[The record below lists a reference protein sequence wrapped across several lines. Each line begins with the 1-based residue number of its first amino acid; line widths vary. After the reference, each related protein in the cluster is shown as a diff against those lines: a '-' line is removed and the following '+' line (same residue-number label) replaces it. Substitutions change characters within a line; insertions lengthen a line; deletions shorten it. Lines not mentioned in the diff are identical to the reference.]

1 MSTLFFIISHRSRAS
16 FWCNFTLSKHINM
29 KKKTSFSTKG
39 SSADLGP
46 LSISRMLPNRY
57 ADKVGPFVFLDYVA
71 PAIKETITKNGMGA
85 HPHRGIATLTYILQG
100 EVEHFDSAGNT
111 GEIHSGGV
119 QWMKAGNGII
129 HDENF
134 NYDSQTDSKYIQG
147 FQFWINLPA
156 KNKAEKPAHIAI
168 QANEV
173 PKKVLSDEEGWIKVI
188 IGNYQGLSSIIPTY
202 SEQFLYHIHL
212 EAGKQFSLKME
223 DKIEVAAFLPTQN
236 AVLNDTEFQ
245 KGEFVEFDREAGEI
259 ELKNT
264 SDIAI
269 DMLLFGGEEYTE
281 PIVAEGPF
289 VMNTQG
295 EIADAYRDFYA
306 GKYGKIK

>member
-1 MSTLFFIISHRSRAS
+1 
-16 FWCNFTLSKHINM
+16 M
-29 KKKTSFSTKG
+29 KKQTSFSTKG

-71 PAIKETITKNGMGA
+71 PAIKEIITKNGMGA
-85 HPHRGIATLTYILQG
+85 HPHRGIATLTYVLQG

-111 GEIHSGGV
+111 GKIHSGGA

-134 NYDSQTDSKYIQG
+134 NYDSQTDSKYIHG
-147 FQFWINLPA
+147 FQFWLNLPA

-168 QANEV
+168 QANDV
-173 PKKVLSDEEGWIKVI
+173 PQKALPNQAGFIKVI
-188 IGNYQGLSSIIPTY
+188 VGNYQELSAKIPNY
-202 SEQFLYHIHL
+202 SAQFLYHVHL
-212 EAGKQFSLKME
+212 NAGKQFSFEIK
-223 DKIEVAAFLPTQN
+223 DNIEVAAFLPTQN

-245 KGEFVEFDREAGEI
+245 KGEFVEFDRKAGEI

-264 SDIAI
+264 SDVAI
-269 DMLLFGGEEYTE
+269 DILLFGGEEYTE

-306 GKYGKIK
+306 GKYGKIKLTK

>member
-1 MSTLFFIISHRSRAS
+1 
-16 FWCNFTLSKHINM
+16 M
-29 KKKTSFSTKG
+29 KKQTSFSTQG
-39 SSADLGP
+39 NRADLGP
-46 LSISRMLPNRY
+46 LKIQRMLPNRY

-71 PAIKETITKNGMGA
+71 PVIKEIINKNGMGA

-111 GEIHSGGV
+111 GEIHSGGA

-134 NYDSQTDSKYIQG
+134 NYDRLTESKFIQG

-168 QANEV
+168 QADKVPQAILPNEGGWL
-173 PKKVLSDEEGWIKVI
+173 KVVVGDYKELNSVI
-188 IGNYQGLSSIIPTY
+188 PNYSK
-202 SEQFLYHIHL
+202 QFLYHIQL
-212 EAGKQFSLKME
+212 KPGKQFSLEIE

-236 AVLNDTEFQ
+236 AVLNETEFQ
-245 KGEFVEFDREAGEI
+245 KGEFVEFDRNAGEI
-259 ELKNT
+259 EMKNT
-264 SDIAI
+264 SQGTIDI
-269 DMLLFGGEEYTE
+269 MLFGGEEYTE
-281 PIVAEGPF
+281 PVVAEGPF
-289 VMNTQG
+289 VMNSKA

-306 GKYGKIK
+306 GKYGKINLITQE

>member
-1 MSTLFFIISHRSRAS
+1 
-16 FWCNFTLSKHINM
+16 M